1 MHYLTNLWNALDF
14 GSLGSILLR
23 LCAVF
28 LCLTIHETCHGLAA
42 YALGDPTAKRAH
54 RLSLNPL
61 RHIDWL
67 GLIMMVVAS
76 FGWAKPV
83 PVYPR
88 YFKKPKQG
96 MAITALA
103 GPVSNFLLAL
113 VLLLIARGM
122 YLRALVTGQ
131 LSEVWFSFL
140 LNTASLSV
148 GLGLF
153 NLVPIPPLDGSK
165 VLAVLLPDR
174 AYNWLMRYERFG
186 MLLLLAVISV
196 GIGSNALD
204 SALEKV
210 VQTRGD
216 EPLEDFE
223 GPLDLILY
231 LLSKNK
237 IEIQDI
243 PIALILEQYQAYLE
257 KRKRMDLEV
266 ASEFITM
273 AAQLMFIKTRMLLNL
288 EDEEAQNEMDAL
300 IKSLEERQRGE
311 AYARVRL
318 LSERLAPLGEFG
330 RNILTRPPEP
340 MERGKIFEYD
350 QEPADLVLAMQEV
363 TDRRTAPEA
372 PPLRA
377 FDEIVKREPYPV
389 ETKAKEILRRL
400 RDVGITRFL
409 LLFRGSKT
417 RSELVATFMA
427 VLELCR
433 SNLIRLAGADRDC
446 TVTAESGGSEEMM

>member
-1 MHYLTNLWNALDF
+1 MD
-14 GSLGSILLR
+14 
-23 LCAVF
+23 
-28 LCLTIHETCHGLAA
+28 
-42 YALGDPTAKRAH
+42 DP
-54 RLSLNPL
+54 
-61 RHIDWL
+61 I
-67 GLIMMVVAS
+67 
-76 FGWAKPV
+76 
-83 PVYPR
+83 
-88 YFKKPKQG
+88 FK
-96 MAITALA
+96 
-103 GPVSNFLLAL
+103 
-113 VLLLIARGM
+113 
-122 YLRALVTGQ
+122 
-131 LSEVWFSFL
+131 
-140 LNTASLSV
+140 
-148 GLGLF
+148 
-153 NLVPIPPLDGSK
+153 
-165 VLAVLLPDR
+165 
-174 AYNWLMRYERFG
+174 
-186 MLLLLAVISV
+186 
-196 GIGSNALD
+196 
-204 SALEKV
+204 LEKV

-363 TDRRTAPEA
+363 ADRRTAPEA

-446 TVTAESGGSEEMM
+446 TVTAESGGSEEML